1 MRLLDRSMLHL
12 SLTLLFVLAG
22 WAVAFYF
29 IVRDAVQDSI
39 DEGLEDQV
47 EMIRHRLKED
57 STLMEVRDL
66 GLHGFALMPADG
78 RSKAEYRD
86 TMLFVPSEG
95 EVESV
100 RLITKSFRYGDGYV
114 RLQVYT
120 STVEEDELVE
130 RILIAL
136 MILYFTLLLAILV
149 VNTVVL
155 RRVWRPFHAVLR
167 ELKTFRLGVGK
178 RLTDV
183 PTTVSEFRDLKNA
196 ADALVKHATE
206 AYTQQRSFTENAA
219 HELQTP
225 LAIAINK
232 LELLAEQQGGE
243 EERMATLGEV
253 IALLE
258 RLTRLNR
265 SLLLLARIENKQ
277 FPDERLITLGPL
289 LTQVLKEF
297 GDLAAYRN
305 VRLEERIIGAFE
317 LSMDPGLARALVTN
331 LVKNAVVHNVPGGS
345 VHAELDANG
354 LTIRN
359 TGVERP
365 LDPVRIFARFH
376 KETTSA
382 GGTGLGLAIAK
393 AIAGAYG
400 LRLTYSYDG
409 THVMRMQRDR

>member
-1 MRLLDRSMLHL
+1 
-12 SLTLLFVLAG
+12 
-22 WAVAFYF
+22 
-29 IVRDAVQDSI
+29 
-39 DEGLEDQV
+39 
-47 EMIRHRLKED
+47 
-57 STLMEVRDL
+57 
-66 GLHGFALMPADG
+66 
-78 RSKAEYRD
+78 
-86 TMLFVPSEG
+86 
-95 EVESV
+95 
-100 RLITKSFRYGDGYV
+100 
-114 RLQVYT
+114 
-120 STVEEDELVE
+120 
-130 RILIAL
+130 
-136 MILYFTLLLAILV
+136 
-149 VNTVVL
+149 
-155 RRVWRPFHAVLR
+155 
-167 ELKTFRLGVGK
+167 
-178 RLTDV
+178 
-183 PTTVSEFRDLKNA
+183 
-196 ADALVKHATE
+196 
-206 AYTQQRSFTENAA
+206 
-219 HELQTP
+219 
-225 LAIAINK
+225 
-232 LELLAEQQGGE
+232 
-243 EERMATLGEV
+243 V

-331 LVKNAVVHNVPGGS
+331 LVKNAIVHNVPGGS

-400 LRLTYSYDG
+400 LRLTYSFDG
-409 THVMRMQRDR
+409 THVMRLQRDR